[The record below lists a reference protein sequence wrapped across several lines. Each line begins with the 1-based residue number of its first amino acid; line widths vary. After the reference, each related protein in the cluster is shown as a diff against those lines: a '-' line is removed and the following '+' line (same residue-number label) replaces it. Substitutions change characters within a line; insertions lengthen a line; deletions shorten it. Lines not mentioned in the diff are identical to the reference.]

1 MIVLSDEDR
10 AEIARFVAR
19 QPLRSAERMRTPALH
34 ACRVPNTPRRA
45 TGPGNRCKPPRFVCN
60 DEKKDT
66 KNGNFR
72 AEAGTVHARHR

>member
-19 QPLRSAERMRTPALH
+19 QPLRSAKRKRTPALH

-45 TGPGNRCKPPRFVCN
+45 RANATWDSDYKVRGNSYEYNHSYYLKN
-60 DEKKDT
+60 KTHILAMKK
-66 KNGNFR
+66 K
-72 AEAGTVHARHR
+72 